1 MAIVKKIASEEYAD
15 EKALYEANEAI
26 KNIPQSDWE
35 QSDETSRD
43 FIKNKPF
50 YEMKVSNIIYDDIVE
65 LNETRYY
72 SGLEGTLEKEVLCKK
87 GNTYKA
93 ILNYYDEF
101 DENHEFV
108 CQEAVCNEDGYLTL
122 YVQDSDF
129 YVEIQLGSHIG
140 IYSNDDYFNYGIFD
154 VGTYNLKIE
163 EIGTTLKTLDEKFI
177 PDTIARIED
186 IPSTAIK
193 PFPYY
198 AVDNSNESV
207 TQYKVNL
214 EELEFDVLYSGQANA
229 SAPRVTFALC
239 IICDDGTEKI
249 VARVGKSSVHY
260 VVKITGLMI
269 ILYDAFSNVTTRIDI
284 ADKSTS
290 NNIIVTKIQ
299 LSKWLPTNNRLEYTP
314 TDNYHPATKK
324 YVDDTAA
331 AAANAVKNDLLNGAG
346 EAYDTLK
353 ELGELIDDNADAIE
367 ALEIIAADKANTSDI
382 PTKVSELTNDSG
394 FITGYT
400 ETDPTV
406 PAWAKQSEKPK
417 YTAKEVGAVA
427 TVNGISPDENG
438 NVEIEVPEGGGTGNY
453 SELINKP
460 KINGVELDGEKSLE
474 DLGIGQ
480 PTDEQIGSAVSAYL
494 EEHPEATT
502 TVKDKS
508 ITEEKLADSLKE
520 KISPTYKNFKAV
532 FLGDSNT
539 AINTC
544 KNKPWWKWV
553 VELLGITNYVN
564 YGQNGATL
572 TTLGKTA
579 TPICERCKNMDADA
593 SMIFVMGGVNEFRQ
607 DTQSPFG
614 TVANTTPETICG
626 AVRYICRE
634 LQKKYP
640 KTPIIFITPT
650 NQRLWT
656 HKDGHSMADL
666 AKAIMDA
673 CHVEGVLCLDAQGSL
688 GVNPA
693 IDSSYVPD
701 GVHLND
707 LGSELLGKWVVNQ
720 VRLHVPILSSSP
732 NGGGSGGEVEPEEP
746 DTEKTLSSISATY
759 SGGSVT
765 AGTAVNDLTGI
776 VVIAHY
782 SDGTSEA
789 VTGYSL
795 SGTIAEGEN
804 TITVSHGGKTTT
816 FTVTGVA
823 DSSGDTGGDSGE
835 YVTLNMADYTV
846 EAGYI
851 DNTGKVEST
860 AGGWKHTEKIPIPA
874 NTEIV
879 FCCDCRLNPVYYD
892 TDENFIKSLD
902 LVSTVQG
909 TPTEYTLTTP
919 ENCGYIVMNIS
930 PNATDRSL
938 LYIKYPQ
945 Q

>member
-1 MAIVKKIASEEYAD
+1 MTEFKAHFKSVQPDLGGSLPGQLIFGIPGKDGFSPIAKVTQTDDGAVITITD
-15 EKALYEANEAI
+15 
-26 KNIPQSDWE
+26 KN
-35 QSDETSRD
+35 
-43 FIKNKPF
+43 
-50 YEMKVSNIIYDDIVE
+50 
-65 LNETRYY
+65 
-72 SGLEGTLEKEVLCKK
+72 GT
-87 GNTYKA
+87 T
-93 ILNYYDEF
+93 
-101 DENHEFV
+101 
-108 CQEAVCNEDGYLTL
+108 EAVVKNGKVE
-122 YVQDSDF
+122 
-129 YVEIQLGSHIG
+129 VEI
-140 IYSNDDYFNYGIFD
+140 
-154 VGTYNLKIE
+154 
-163 EIGTTLKTLDEKFI
+163 
-177 PDTIARIED
+177 P
-186 IPSTAIK
+186 
-193 PFPYY
+193 
-198 AVDNSNESV
+198 
-207 TQYKVNL
+207 
-214 EELEFDVLYSGQANA
+214 
-229 SAPRVTFALC
+229 
-239 IICDDGTEKI
+239 
-249 VARVGKSSVHY
+249 
-260 VVKITGLMI
+260 
-269 ILYDAFSNVTTRIDI
+269 
-284 ADKSTS
+284 
-290 NNIIVTKIQ
+290 
-299 LSKWLPTNNRLEYTP
+299 
-314 TDNYHPATKK
+314 
-324 YVDDTAA
+324 
-331 AAANAVKNDLLNGAG
+331 
-346 EAYDTLK
+346 EA
-353 ELGELIDDNADAIE
+353 
-367 ALEIIAADKANTSDI
+367 
-382 PTKVSELTNDSG
+382 
-394 FITGYT
+394 
-400 ETDPTV
+400 
-406 PAWAKQSEKPK
+406 
-417 YTAKEVGAVA
+417 
-427 TVNGISPDENG
+427 
-438 NVEIEVPEGGGTGNY
+438 GGTGNY

-614 TVANTTPETICG
+614 TVADTTPETICG

-673 CHVEGVLCLDAQGSL
+673 CHMEGVLCLDAQGSL

-804 TITVSHGGKTTT
+804 TITVSYGGKTTT

-823 DSSGDTGGDSGE
+823 DSSGGDGGNEPTVPDADGYVNLADHEYTSGYFVNEKGEIKNGSAMMYSAMIPVPANTEITYMNDVLTNPVFFDADKNFISANQANTGYTLGTPKEFTVTTPANCAYAVFNMTVQAGIDKYYVKWGKSSGGGESTEPDTGGDSGGETGE
-835 YVTLNMADYTV
+835 YVTLNMANYDI
-846 EAGYI
+846 EDGY
-851 DNTGKVEST
+851 VS
-860 AGGWKHTEKIPIPA
+860 AGGQIQGQGSWTHTEKIPIPA
-874 NTEIV
+874 NKEIV
-879 FCCDCRLNPVYYD
+879 FCCNGRLNPVYYD
-892 TDENFIKSLD
+892 TSGNIMRVDTLPAEQQ
-902 LVSTVQG
+902 QG
-909 TPTEYTLTTP
+909 VPKEHTLITP
-919 ENCGYIVMNIS
+919 ENCGYIAMNIA
-930 PNATDRSL
+930 PDTTDRSV